1 MQENNNTSRIEILD
15 GLRVIA
21 ILMVMI
27 FHFYS
32 RFEMTHYTY
41 TFKSPEVFQY
51 GYLGVQ
57 LFFIISGFVITLTL
71 TKCRSFFE
79 FIRKRFIRLIP
90 GMIICSSLTFLFLMF
105 FDTAKL
111 FGEGR
116 SVSDLLFSNTFISP
130 VLANGIFNTNFEYI
144 DGAYW
149 SLWVELQFYVFGG
162 ILYFVSPKNF
172 LRNYALFS
180 IIGLFLFYFFTHSFG
195 LNNFGKY
202 IGENLFLSVR
212 TLFINFS
219 IFLHGLWFLLGIIIN
234 KLYFQKQ
241 DKKIWFLMLFVF
253 ALQLFQLKNVY
264 AICFAIFVMLI
275 FLTFLYFPK
284 YLSFLGNKL
293 FGKVGV
299 ASYSI
304 YLIHQNVGVLSINKL
319 SYYFG
324 DFNWL
329 IPILL
334 IVLFSV
340 FGILS
345 YKYLENPL
353 GKKLNILFFKKKQSN
368 GIKFSPN
375 QSN

>member
-1 MQENNNTSRIEILD
+1 MQENSNTGRIEILD

-21 ILMVMI
+21 ILMVML

-41 TFKSPEVFQY
+41 AFKSPEVFKY

-71 TKCRSFFE
+71 TKCSGFFE
-79 FIRKRFIRLIP
+79 FIKKRFIRLIP

-111 FGEGR
+111 FGDK
-116 SVSDLLFSNTFISP
+116 SVSDLLFSNTFLSP

-149 SLWVELQFYVFGG
+149 SLWVELQFYIFGG
-162 ILYFVSPKNF
+162 ILYFLSPKNF

-180 IIGLFLFYFFTHSFG
+180 IIGLLLFHFFTESFG
-195 LNNFGKY
+195 LNTFGKF
-202 IGENLFLSVR
+202 IGNRIFLIGSA
-212 TLFINFS
+212 FFNNFS
-219 IFLHGLWFLLGIIIN
+219 VFKNGLWFLLGIIIN

-241 DKKIWFLMLFVF
+241 EKKIWFLMLFVF
-253 ALQLFQLKNVY
+253 GMQLMQLMNVF
-264 AICFAIFVMLI
+264 AICFAILVMLV
-275 FLTFLYFPK
+275 FLVFLYFPE

-293 FGKVGV
+293 FRKVGV

-324 DFNWL
+324 NFNWI

-334 IVLFSV
+334 IVLFSI

-353 GKKLNILFFKKKQSN
+353 GKKLNILFFKKKAVKWN
-368 GIKFSPN
+368 
-375 QSN
+375 